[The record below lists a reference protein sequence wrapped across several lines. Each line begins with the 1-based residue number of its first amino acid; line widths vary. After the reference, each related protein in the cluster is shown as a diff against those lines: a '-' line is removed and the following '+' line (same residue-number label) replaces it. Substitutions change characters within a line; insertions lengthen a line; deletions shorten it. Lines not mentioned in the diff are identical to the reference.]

1 MKTQSI
7 ELGEAKTPGDT
18 RIYAIGDIHGCIAE
32 FDRLLEIIHSDLTSA
47 PIANHLIISLGDY
60 VDRGPDSA
68 GCVEKLIRLQES
80 SDNVVCLKGNH
91 EDKFLK
97 FLNDPLGVAGSFF
110 GYGGIE
116 LSQSYGVNIAAIG
129 DPLMN
134 AETVRDELIR
144 LAPQEHLTWLEA
156 LSTSFGSGDY
166 FFAHAGVDP
175 GVPLNSQN
183 PHDLMWIREP
193 FLSHDMPL
201 EKVIVHGHTPQ
212 STPEVKVNRINVDT
226 WAFATG
232 VLTCVVLEGTEYRF
246 LNASV

>member
-1 MKTQSI
+1 MKTQTI
-7 ELGEAKTPGDT
+7 ELGEAKTPDDT
-18 RIYAIGDIHGCIAE
+18 RIYAIGDIHGCITE
-32 FDRLLEIIHSDLTSA
+32 FERLLEIIQNDLASA
-47 PIANHLIISLGDY
+47 QIANHLIIFLGDY

-68 GCVEKLIRLQES
+68 GCVEKLIKLRES

-97 FLNDPLGVAGSFF
+97 FLDDPLGVAGSFF

-134 AETVRDELIR
+134 AQAVREELVR
-144 LAPQEHLTWLEA
+144 LAPKEHLAWLEA
-156 LSTSFGSGDY
+156 LPTSFGSGDY

-183 PHDLMWIREP
+183 PHDLMWIRGA
-193 FLSHDMPL
+193 FLANDEPL
-201 EKVIVHGHTPQ
+201 EKVVVHGHTPH
-212 STPEVKVNRINVDT
+212 SKPEVKLNRINVDT
-226 WAFATG
+226 CAYDTS
-232 VLTCVVLEGTEYRF
+232 VLTCVVLEGAGYRF
-246 LNASV
+246 LDTSG